1 MVQANYA
8 AKWEACEQGDVMEF
22 FHWTEKIVGCIF
34 DNETEKKLTNMKRI
48 MTIIKFWIWFIT
60 TTNY

>member
-48 MTIIKFWIWFIT
+48 MTIIKF
-60 TTNY
+60 